1 MVILNDLST
10 KYKLLRTK
18 LAEIDQ
24 MRDAQYFKVF
34 ELLHKHQDLRGAY
47 SAVIECYSKDMPE
60 LLNDIDFEAEVSADF
75 ESWYEEIANLYYS
88 RQGAA
93 LENVR
98 QMFADFEAE
107 CDSPNLETVKSA
119 LKNIINSEMIFKKN
133 KSMQDLEDLIY
144 NPPIGIKTQI
154 KYLEKDMDS
163 LSMGQRGTVLLS
175 IYLADGDN
183 TLVIDQPEENLD
195 NKYIY
200 GSLVGAI
207 RKAKQKRQIIIATH
221 NANLVVNTDAEQIV
235 IADYKDDKISYRTGV
250 IEDMET
256 RNEIAL
262 ILEGGTEAF
271 KRREQRYRA
280 N

>member
-1 MVILNDLST
+1 
-10 KYKLLRTK
+10 
-18 LAEIDQ
+18 
-24 MRDAQYFKVF
+24 
-34 ELLHKHQDLRGAY
+34 
-47 SAVIECYSKDMPE
+47 
-60 LLNDIDFEAEVSADF
+60 
-75 ESWYEEIANLYYS
+75 
-88 RQGAA
+88 
-93 LENVR
+93 
-98 QMFADFEAE
+98 
-107 CDSPNLETVKSA
+107 
-119 LKNIINSEMIFKKN
+119 
-133 KSMQDLEDLIY
+133 MQDLEDLIY